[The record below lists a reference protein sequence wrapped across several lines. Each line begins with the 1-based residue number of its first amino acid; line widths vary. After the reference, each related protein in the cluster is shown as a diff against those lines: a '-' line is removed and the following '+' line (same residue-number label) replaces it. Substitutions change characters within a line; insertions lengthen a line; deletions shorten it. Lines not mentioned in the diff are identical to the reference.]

1 MQSQCLPEYVS
12 LGVCIVSC
20 CFHTLSL
27 VRNSPPRLEEP
38 HSKVCQPPSQPAI
51 FEKLWWRSCYVMLA
65 QVPWSSSSPQRPPC
79 GSWPRR
85 IFKPFQDFHKQKFKK
100 RHVQNLQNFCHLQ
113 PPDMIEAFWGLCQ
126 AKVDHFDWGLIF
138 IKITQNYSKSFQ
150 SMCCFETC
158 WDKMFSVATSNILT
172 AIYCKLLCNLKSPA
186 FCNGLMPFHS
196 SSFHSL
202 FHMSF
207 VNTYIL
213 D

>member
-79 GSWPRR
+79 GSWPRC
-85 IFKPFQDFHKQKFKK
+85 IFKPFQDFHKQKFQKVMCK
-100 RHVQNLQNFCHLQ
+100 FCKFFAISTTRYDRSFLRLVPSQSRSLWLGPHLHQNHSKLLKIIPKHAVLRHVETRCSLWQRPTYWLQYIANFH
-113 PPDMIEAFWGLCQ
+113 
-126 AKVDHFDWGLIF
+126 
-138 IKITQNYSKSFQ
+138 
-150 SMCCFETC
+150 
-158 WDKMFSVATSNILT
+158 ATSNHLHF
-172 AIYCKLLCNLKSPA
+172 A
-186 FCNGLMPFHS
+186 M
-196 SSFHSL
+196 
-202 FHMSF
+202 
-207 VNTYIL
+207 V
-213 D
+213 